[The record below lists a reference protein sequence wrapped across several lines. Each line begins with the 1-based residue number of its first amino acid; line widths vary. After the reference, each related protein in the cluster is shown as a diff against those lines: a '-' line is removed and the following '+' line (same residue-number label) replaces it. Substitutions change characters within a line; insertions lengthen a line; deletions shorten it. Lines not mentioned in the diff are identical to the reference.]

1 MDASMVAQPAADRM
15 PVQVQ
20 MVFKRTEAKYLLTHA
35 QRSRLER
42 RMARQMEPDQFGPS
56 TVRNLYLDTP
66 TFLLARRS
74 LDHPL
79 YKEKVRVRS
88 YRPAGPGD
96 RVFLELKKKCEG
108 VVYKR
113 RCTCE
118 LEEAL
123 GLCACRRPPVGQVE
137 REIAFTAQ
145 REGGLFPVAYLAYDR
160 EAFYAPHDRDLRMTF
175 DRRVRAR
182 WERLSLSDDAGE
194 WVLGQG
200 LNVLEVKTSKAMPLW
215 LVSYL
220 SGEGLRKTTF
230 SKYGMAYRQ
239 RFPCGFKPPVPAA
252 ASLPETADS
261 WRPAVAPSRASLSL

>member
-1 MDASMVAQPAADRM
+1 MNASMVAQPANVRVPA
-15 PVQVQ
+15 QVQ
-20 MVFKRTEAKYLLTHA
+20 MVFKRTEAKYLLTDE

-42 RMARQMEPDQFGPS
+42 RMARQMEPDEFGPS

-96 RVFLELKKKCEG
+96 KVFLELKKKCEG

-113 RCTCE
+113 RCSRE
-118 LEEAL
+118 LGGAL
-123 GLCACRRPPVGQVE
+123 DLCACRRPPVGQVE
-137 REIAFTAQ
+137 CEIAFTAQ
-145 REGGLFPVAYLAYDR
+145 REGGLSPVAYVAYDR
-160 EAFYAPHDRDLRMTF
+160 EAYYAPRDRDLRMTF

-182 WERLSLSDDAGE
+182 WEHLSLSLDTGE

-200 LNVLEVKTSKAMPLW
+200 LNVLEVKTSGAMPLW
-215 LVSYL
+215 LVSFL
-220 SGEGLRKTTF
+220 SEEGLRKITF
-230 SKYGMAYRQ
+230 SKYGMAYQWRFPRGFRPLHPSRSGCPWAMRPGSRSRRQ
-239 RFPCGFKPPVPAA
+239 RA
-252 ASLPETADS
+252 
-261 WRPAVAPSRASLSL
+261 RA

>member
-20 MVFKRTEAKYLLTHA
+20 MVFKRTEAKYLLTDA

-175 DRRVRAR
+175 DRRVRPLGTPFALR
-182 WERLSLSDDAGE
+182 RCGRVGPRAGTQRPRGQDEQGDA
-194 WVLGQG
+194 
-200 LNVLEVKTSKAMPLW
+200 
-215 LVSYL
+215 
-220 SGEGLRKTTF
+220 
-230 SKYGMAYRQ
+230 
-239 RFPCGFKPPVPAA
+239 
-252 ASLPETADS
+252 
-261 WRPAVAPSRASLSL
+261 AVARVVPLGGGAEKDHLL